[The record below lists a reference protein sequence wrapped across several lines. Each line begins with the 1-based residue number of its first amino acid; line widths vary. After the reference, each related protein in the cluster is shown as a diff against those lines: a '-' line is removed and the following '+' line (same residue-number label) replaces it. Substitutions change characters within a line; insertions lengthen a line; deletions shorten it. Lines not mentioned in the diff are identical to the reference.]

1 MVLIH
6 ANVTGDTN
14 DADTGNDD
22 PAENLKRI
30 DQLESKL
37 NTVKD
42 TSAVS
47 IVFLMK
53 STGFAPT
60 VSGAQI
66 YEFVNLTPLPDDINN
81 NDASRKCNS
90 DCLYRSHRSKN

>member
-1 MVLIH
+1 MP
-6 ANVTGDTN
+6 VTGDTN
-14 DADTGNDD
+14 DQNTGNDD

-37 NTVKD
+37 NTVEN

-53 STGFAPT
+53 STGL
-60 VSGAQI
+60 AQQ
-66 YEFVNLTPLPDDINN
+66 YRVRKFMNL
-81 NDASRKCNS
+81 SMQ
-90 DCLYRSHRSKN
+90 HRSCPTI